1 MHLNIKKSSNLIL
14 KRSRGTSL
22 AVKWLRLHTLR
33 QKVQF
38 DPWLGNWDPACH
50 IGRPKRKR
58 AEDLNGHVSKENIQM
73 ASRHPKRCL
82 SLISQSIQLL
92 SHVQFFA
99 TPWIAAPQASLSI
112 TNSPSLLKLM
122 SIESVMPSNQLIP
135 CHPLLLA
142 SIFPHITVFSNE
154 SALPI
159 R

>member
-82 SLISQSIQLL
+82 TSLVSQSVSSVAQSCPILCNPMNCSTPGLPVHHQLPEFT
-92 SHVQFFA
+92 Q
-99 TPWIAAPQASLSI
+99 TP
-112 TNSPSLLKLM
+112 
-122 SIESVMPSNQLIP
+122 V
-135 CHPLLLA
+135 H
-142 SIFPHITVFSNE
+142 
-154 SALPI
+154 
-159 R
+159 